1 MTFYRRKKI
10 RKNPKGTLSDLRP
23 FLATKSLLKMMKMT
37 SQPIEI
43 NNCSTHIAQYIKKK
57 QAIWR
62 GRGGEGWGTEG
73 AAALPKFSVDMPFFA
88 N

>member
-1 MTFYRRKKI
+1 MRKS
-10 RKNPKGTLSDLRP
+10 PKSTISDLRP

-43 NNCSTHIAQYIKKK
+43 NNCSTHIAQYIKKN
-57 QAIWR
+57 QTLWWR
-62 GRGGEGWGTEG
+62 EGGGGTEG
-73 AAALPKFSVDMPFFA
+73 PAALPKFSVDVSFFV